1 MREGGGKTKRA
12 AANPWDYVP
21 ANRKDKR
28 FNDRGANSP
37 QWVSSASR
45 FAAGPMRKPE
55 AAHLMDWFYEI
66 PPYRWLLP
74 FGGSRTRYEIIGSAT
89 TICALARMDVK
100 TAFLGPNATTAWCML
115 PLNGPSGE
123 ALAPKGTVPAGV
135 ARGRRAGRGAAPGR
149 SALKRRMYEP
159 SLRARYCS
167 CLR

>member
-37 QWVSSASR
+37 QWVSNASR

-66 PPYRWLLP
+66 PPYRWLLLLEDRAP
-74 FGGSRTRYEIIGSAT
+74 HYEIIGSAI
-89 TICALARMDVK
+89 TICALAWMDVK
-100 TAFLGPNATTAWCML
+100 TAFWGPNAHQTK
-115 PLNGPSGE
+115 PDY
-123 ALAPKGTVPAGV
+123 
-135 ARGRRAGRGAAPGR
+135 GA
-149 SALKRRMYEP
+149 
-159 SLRARYCS
+159 YC
-167 CLR
+167 R